1 MASHFRRLAE
11 THAIVMM
18 AKRDDEEAEAEARAE
33 AGLNHMAADKVRQAE
48 RRVHDWRSLGGSDD
62 FGMPDH
68 NSWPLFC
75 LPELVPCCGEPKSF
89 LWPGR
94 RQCINAPR
102 FAPLKNVGDLL
113 RSGAQAALPE
123 VLLEWA
129 EGLVNGYSSERLFMM
144 LNLMTAH
151 EHLMLRLSTLDDYLV
166 NMLERLSSRLGTN
179 LVLVLMSDHGTH
191 GTWLNGAAVGVA
203 EHRRPLLRLVLPR
216 RLLVRIDTARSQ
228 PTGTALAALSEN
240 SMAALVTPYD
250 MHATLLELA
259 HWHRPH
265 QLLTNS
271 ESPSG
276 HALALWAPIDRAR
289 TCEDAHVPV
298 RWCLCD
304 GGGV

>member
-1 MASHFRRLAE
+1 MGQLS
-11 THAIVMM
+11 V
-18 AKRDDEEAEAEARAE
+18 
-33 AGLNHMAADKVRQAE
+33 
-48 RRVHDWRSLGGSDD
+48 S
-62 FGMPDH
+62 
-68 NSWPLFC
+68 
-75 LPELVPCCGEPKSF
+75 
-89 LWPGR
+89 
-94 RQCINAPR
+94 
-102 FAPLKNVGDLL
+102 
-113 RSGAQAALPE
+113 
-123 VLLEWA
+123 
-129 EGLVNGYSSERLFMM
+129 
-144 LNLMTAH
+144 
-151 EHLMLRLSTLDDYLV
+151 LST
-166 NMLERLSSRLGTN
+166 
-179 LVLVLMSDHGTH
+179 
-191 GTWLNGAAVGVA
+191 A
-203 EHRRPLLRLVLPR
+203 
-216 RLLVRIDTARSQ
+216 ARSY